1 MGECPELETWDT
13 SPLKPRN
20 RLCVRVWQGRTLG
33 GVFAPA
39 SDAENYTIDSV
50 WRFTQKR

>member
-1 MGECPELETWDT
+1 MDEGPELETRDIGGKCLLG
-13 SPLKPRN
+13 LKNP
-20 RLCVRVWQGRTLG
+20 G

-39 SDAENYTIDSV
+39 SDAENYTIDSI